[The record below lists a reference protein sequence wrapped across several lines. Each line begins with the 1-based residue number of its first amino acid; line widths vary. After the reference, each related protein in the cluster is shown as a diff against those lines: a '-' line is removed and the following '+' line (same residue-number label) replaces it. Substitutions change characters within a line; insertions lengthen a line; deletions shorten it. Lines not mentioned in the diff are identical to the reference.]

1 MQKSILITGGARSG
15 KSTLAERKAL
25 QSCGRAVYIAT
36 ARVHAGDSEMAARIA
51 DHRSRRPPEVWTDV
65 EAPTDLAGALHASD
79 GEVPRLVDCLTLWLS
94 NLMLDEADWRAET
107 DTLLSTLSA
116 QSAPV
121 VLVSNE
127 VGAGIVPENDL
138 ARAFRDA
145 AGRLNQAVAAACDEV
160 WLAVA
165 GHPVKVKPN
174 DTAF

>member
-1 MQKSILITGGARSG
+1 
-15 KSTLAERKAL
+15 
-25 QSCGRAVYIAT
+25 
-36 ARVHAGDSEMAARIA
+36 
-51 DHRSRRPPEVWTDV
+51 
-65 EAPTDLAGALHASD
+65 
-79 GEVPRLVDCLTLWLS
+79 VDCLTLWLS

-145 AGRLNQAVAAACDEV
+145 AGRLNQDVAAACDEV